1 VEYGWNTVT
10 GYSFPRSRLN
20 KQAAEEMRSLSPHS
34 PHSRCHRIPTPH
46 SSHPP
51 GLKHELK
58 DPLSRLSF
66 ERMTEFFDQQLAE

>member
-1 VEYGWNTVT
+1 
-10 GYSFPRSRLN
+10 
-20 KQAAEEMRSLSPHS
+20 MRSLSPHS